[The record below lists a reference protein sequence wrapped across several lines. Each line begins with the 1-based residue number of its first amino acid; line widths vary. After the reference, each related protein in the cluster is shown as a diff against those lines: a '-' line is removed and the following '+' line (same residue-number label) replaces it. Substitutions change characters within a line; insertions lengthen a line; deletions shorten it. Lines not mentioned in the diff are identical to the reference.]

1 MPSPHA
7 LTFRTVCFP
16 SCLRG
21 LQNKLLDEMMTA
33 LSISGSNGERV
44 KQLLDG
50 MYKKV
55 PSAKATRANSVAK
68 LSQTCPL

>member
-16 SCLRG
+16 SCLRD
-21 LQNKLLDEMMTA
+21 LQNKLLDEMMTT
-33 LSISGSNGERV
+33 LSISGTNGERV

-55 PSAKATRANSVAK
+55 PSSKTVWLN
-68 LSQTCPL
+68 